1 MKNKSVVLSL
11 ILVLLASF
19 TWAAAPKTYQVTG
32 PILEMKDGVIIVQK
46 GDDKWEIA
54 LDSAC
59 KITGDLKVGSKVTI
73 EYRMTAVTAT
83 VKDEAAKPAAKPD
96 AGKKSIGKPKK

>member
-1 MKNKSVVLSL
+1 MNTKCVVFSF

-19 TWAAAPKTYQVTG
+19 TWAGAPKTYQVTG
-32 PILEMKDGVIIVQK
+32 PVLEMKDGIIIVQK

-73 EYRMTAVTAT
+73 EYRMTAVTAV
-83 VKDEAAKPAAKPD
+83 VKSADTKTQAKAPAKPAAKP
-96 AGKKSIGKPKK
+96 KK